1 MPCLELEQVAA
12 DLALGLASGDE
23 RAAALSHVEW
33 CPACRELVEELSR
46 AADALVLLAP
56 DVEPRA
62 GFEQRVMAAL
72 DVPSRRRWA
81 RVLVCAAAVALI
93 LVAGGLVGR
102 LTAGSGPSSSLARA
116 RMVTPGAVDVGEVYV
131 LRGDAGFV
139 LITVP
144 RWSGQAGD
152 YYVQLGLD
160 DGTTTALAAASVD
173 PARGSYAAAV
183 SGPGATVVKVALVDA
198 AGRVLCAAELPA

>member
-1 MPCLELEQVAA
+1 
-12 DLALGLASGDE
+12 
-23 RAAALSHVEW
+23 
-33 CPACRELVEELSR
+33 
-46 AADALVLLAP
+46 
-56 DVEPRA
+56 
-62 GFEQRVMAAL
+62 MAAL

-102 LTAGSGPSSSLARA
+102 LTAGSSPSSSLARA

-144 RWSGQAGD
+144 RWSGHAGD